1 MGREPRGGGLLFAE
15 FRAAERISRVFT
27 SRLVARSV
35 IKEGRARA
43 PFSRPSRGGGR
54 VCSPYRRSQM
64 GEAGSHGTGC
74 PDLLSFLDSR
84 EAETARAPIVAGL
97 VDVASFSVA
106 ARGKK
111 NWFLLESGR
120 EVGRN
125 ERDRLEE
132 TIQR

>member
-1 MGREPRGGGLLFAE
+1 
-15 FRAAERISRVFT
+15 
-27 SRLVARSV
+27 
-35 IKEGRARA
+35 
-43 PFSRPSRGGGR
+43 
-54 VCSPYRRSQM
+54 M

-74 PDLLSFLDSR
+74 DDLLSFLDSR
-84 EAETARAPIVAGL
+84 GAETARAPIVAGL

-111 NWFLLESGR
+111 NWSLLESGR